1 MMSTTTTTTTSD
13 GSSARR
19 TGTGRLDRPLLA
31 AGIICLPAV
40 VGALSGRITVLSL
53 LATFVVVLTVVLFA
67 SAAGVGLLRLLD
79 GSGGP
84 PPSPLPSP
92 IPPSPAH
99 PSPDAVDRRTGPS
112 PLGRVPVA
120 RVPAD
125 QAIPGDAG
133 SSNGTDHPTTFD
145 RRRQDPDMD
154 LRTDPTLPNEEQF
167 P

>member
-1 MMSTTTTTTTSD
+1 MMSTTTTTSD

-31 AGIICLPAV
+31 AGIISLPAV

-79 GSGGP
+79 GSSGP

-92 IPPSPAH
+92 SAH
-99 PSPDAVDRRTGPS
+99 PSPDAVDRREGPS

-120 RVPAD
+120 RVPTD